1 MDRHTLSLQHDPLEQ
16 EFFMMATDGQES
28 SKKDHNVSRDQSIFQ
43 EDLHVNKEE
52 ASLNL
57 RGTQPFRADH
67 STSPLMK
74 IGPKLCILKT
84 RERLLFR

>member
-1 MDRHTLSLQHDPLEQ
+1 MVAEHGNKGNNKIRFYAKMTEDGSGTGNTLKSGYP
-16 EFFMMATDGQES
+16 
-28 SKKDHNVSRDQSIFQ
+28 IFQ